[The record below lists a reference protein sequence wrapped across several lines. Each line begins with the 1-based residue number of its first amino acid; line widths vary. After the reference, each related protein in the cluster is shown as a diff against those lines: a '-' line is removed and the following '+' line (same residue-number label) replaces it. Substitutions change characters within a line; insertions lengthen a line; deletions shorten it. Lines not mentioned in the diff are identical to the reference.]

1 MELKKKTS
9 WRDVS
14 INEYFDLTEKLSDE
28 SLKEYDKIVIKLAF
42 VNNTTEDEIWSMNI
56 NDFRK
61 LQVEALWLDSFDIP
75 KDIKF
80 NNITIG
86 EEKYNI
92 DTNLQNFSVAQYIDF
107 QTFYPKYKK
116 DNRVL
121 GNILACFIIP
131 KGKQYA
137 DGYDIQDLVRKINES
152 IDIMTAEEI
161 MFFFLKQYL
170 LSMRVIANYFNWQMK
185 KTTKKMKNKDKIK
198 QIETEWEQT
207 KKNILIGLRSL
218 TTSAN

>member
-56 NDFRK
+56 NDFRR

-80 NNITIG
+80 NNITIDG
-86 EEKYNI
+86 EKYNV

-131 KGKQYA
+131 AGKQYA
-137 DGYDIQDLVRKINES
+137 DGYDIQDLVRKINEN
-152 IDIMTAEEI
+152 IDILTAEEI

-185 KTTKKMKNKDKIK
+185 KATKKMKNKDKIK
-198 QIETEWEQT
+198 QIEKEWEQT